1 MPAEPPEPRRLRRL
15 GPARRHVL
23 PATGHA
29 DLTARDAGPEDALWH
44 AQWEAQRHAVPPD
57 GRAEPHRPRAELGGL
72 APEDFDR
79 LVTLSWH
86 DSEGPLCF
94 DPYADPALLDTSPA
108 WRRARGLLALVR
120 ADLVSLTTYGEL
132 PPQFVL
138 RAAVDLEWPA
148 SQKPTLPAGRA
159 READFPA
166 LTSLVD
172 VLARADLLDVGQ
184 RRPYTPVRLAP
195 AGHRALDGESP
206 GAGFARFAGAVWREP
221 SRVRATPDPFRT
233 APGLRGVVPFALWAL
248 ATVPAETPADV
259 VAAHAW
265 PERLRLTL
273 DARALAEATR
283 VGLLT
288 QGAALGLLRLRRVR
302 GQSTVTRTP
311 LLGTALRTTL
321 PPYAWPVA
329 GGASS
334 ALG

>member
-1 MPAEPPEPRRLRRL
+1 VPPE
-15 GPARRHVL
+15 
-23 PATGHA
+23 
-29 DLTARDAGPEDALWH
+29 
-44 AQWEAQRHAVPPD
+44 

-72 APEDFDR
+72 TPESFDR
-79 LVTLSWH
+79 LVTAPWNQG
-86 DSEGPLCF
+86 EGPLWF
-94 DPYADPALLDTSPA
+94 DPYLDPALLDASPA

-120 ADLVSLTTYGEL
+120 DDPVALTTYGEL
-132 PPQFVL
+132 PPQLVL

-148 SQKPTLPAGRA
+148 SQSPALSAGRA

-184 RRPYTPVRLAP
+184 RRPYTPVRLSP

-206 GAGFARFAGAVWREP
+206 GAAFGRFAGALWGERP
-221 SRVRATPDPFRT
+221 RAGATPDPFRM

-248 ATVPAETPADV
+248 ATMPAETPADAI
-259 VAAHAW
+259 AAHAW
-265 PERLRLTL
+265 PERLRLTV

-288 QGAALGLLRLRRVR
+288 QAAALGLVRLRRVR

-311 LLGTALRTTL
+311 LLDAAIRTTL
-321 PPYAWPVA
+321 PPFAWPRA
-329 GGASS
+329 GGATP
-334 ALG
+334 ALD